1 MGCGASRPPARDG
14 LRRLAPAAALPTVRV
29 SERESASGSFRS
41 SAWALSPTL
50 QRLLEEEG
58 ILEEGWD
65 DEVAQTRISQIQ
77 RDIDAIKEEAQQR
90 VQRKKAVTLH

>member
-1 MGCGASRPPARDG
+1 MGCGASRRAAA
-14 LRRLAPAAALPTVRV
+14 RRLPMVRV

-41 SAWALSPTL
+41 SAWGLSPTL

-58 ILEEGWD
+58 ILEDGWD

-90 VQRKKAVTLH
+90 AQRKKTMTLH

>member
-1 MGCGASRPPARDG
+1 MGCGASRQ
-14 LRRLAPAAALPTVRV
+14 AAALPTVRV

-41 SAWALSPTL
+41 SAWGLSPTL

-58 ILEEGWD
+58 ILEDGWD

-90 VQRKKAVTLH
+90 AQRKKTVTLH

>member
-1 MGCGASRPPARDG
+1 MGCGASRQ
-14 LRRLAPAAALPTVRV
+14 AAALPTVRV

-41 SAWALSPTL
+41 SAWVLSPTL

-90 VQRKKAVTLH
+90 AQRKKTVTLH

>member
-1 MGCGASRPPARDG
+1 MGCGASR
-14 LRRLAPAAALPTVRV
+14 PAAALPTVRV
-29 SERESASGSFRS
+29 SERESSSGSFRS

-90 VQRKKAVTLH
+90 AQRKKTMTLH

>member
-1 MGCGASRPPARDG
+1 MGCGASR
-14 LRRLAPAAALPTVRV
+14 PAAALPTVRV
-29 SERESASGSFRS
+29 SERESSSGSFRS
-41 SAWALSPTL
+41 SAWALSPGL
-50 QRLLEEEG
+50 QQLLEEEG

-90 VQRKKAVTLH
+90 AQRKKTMTLH

>member
-1 MGCGASRPPARDG
+1 M
-14 LRRLAPAAALPTVRV
+14 
-29 SERESASGSFRS
+29 
-41 SAWALSPTL
+41 L

-58 ILEEGWD
+58 ILEAGWD

-90 VQRKKAVTLH
+90 AQRKKTMTLH